1 MAKRK
6 IRELR
11 EKIGTDPILTD
22 EEIEH
27 IWTAMDK
34 AEPMKPIKDKYGDC
48 DCPICN
54 ASVEFSG
61 VNTYSKHR
69 LCPSCGQAIDWE
81 EQMRDILFRGKRI
94 DNGEWVYGN
103 LIRRNVCVEE
113 WELIPETVGQYTGLD
128 DKYGGKIFEGDVMHW
143 DSHWGWYVGYE
154 NGAFRRIP
162 LNDIQRIN
170 WRHHTLQQEGLDTW
184 EIIGNIYD
192 NPELMEWE

>member
-1 MAKRK
+1 MTKRE

-61 VNTYSKHR
+61 VNTYSKHG

-103 LIRRNVCVEE
+103 LIRRNVCGEE
-113 WELIPETVGQYTGLD
+113 WEVIPETVGQYTGLD
-128 DKYGGKIFEGDVMHW
+128 DKYGGKIFGGDIVMVNGDADDCGEVLW
-143 DSHWGWYVGYE
+143 DEDDLCYEININGWLTRLGEYCSRELEV
-154 NGAFRRIP
+154 I
-162 LNDIQRIN
+162 
-170 WRHHTLQQEGLDTW
+170 
-184 EIIGNIYD
+184 D
-192 NPELMEWE
+192 NPEFLEVNNVKP